1 MATTSNTY
9 TGNGSNKLFSITF
22 PYLDTSD
29 IDVYLNGTLQTI
41 ITQYTFANATT
52 VEFVAAPANGAVIL
66 LDRSTNDQTLQ
77 ATFFPGSSIKANDLN
92 FNFDQVL
99 YLSQET
105 ANIVQNQSTAGLQ
118 TQITAANNTSNT
130 ALTTA
135 NAATVTANSANT
147 TATGIAGTANTALTN
162 ANAAVVTANTATSTA
177 NAATV
182 IANSALSTVSGL
194 SGVNL
199 NRIINGDMRIDQ
211 RNAGASV
218 TPTNGQYTV
227 DRWQANLSAAS
238 KFSVQQSSIAPAKFN
253 NSLLCTSLSAYTVA
267 AGEVFGISQYI
278 EGFNTADLAWG
289 TANATTVTLSFWVR
303 SSLTGTFGGVMSNDG
318 LNRSYPFTYTIL
330 SANTWEQKTV
340 IISGD
345 TTGTWAA
352 TTAVGIAVRFSLGAG
367 STYSGTA
374 GSWAG
379 SQLWN
384 ATGATSVV
392 GTSGA
397 TFYITGVQLEPGS
410 TATPFERR
418 SYGQELSLCQ
428 RYYYRIGG
436 NSEVGAS
443 AYTLFASGMLWN
455 TGSGDFC
462 VPFKVGMRSAP
473 SITYGG
479 TVAIQYQSTLGNVT
493 SQSTVDG
500 TTKNTAFLRMN
511 TAQSWGAGPG
521 CSLGASNDTTAF
533 LVFNSEL

>member
-29 IDVYLNGTLQTI
+29 IDVYLNGVLQTI
-41 ITQYTFANATT
+41 TTQYTFANATT

-105 ANIVQNQSTAGLQ
+105 ANIAQNQSTAGLQ

-162 ANAAVVTANTATSTA
+162 ANAA
-177 NAATV
+177 TV

-218 TPTNGQYTV
+218 TPANGAYTL
-227 DRWQANLSAAS
+227 DRWITYNSAAS
-238 KFSVQQSSIAPAKFN
+238 KYSIQQSSTAPTGFTKSA
-253 NSLLCTSLSAYTVA
+253 LITSLSAYTVGA
-267 AGEVFGISQYI
+267 SETFLFGQKI
-278 EGFNTADLAWG
+278 EGFNVADLAWG
-289 TANATTVTLSFWVR
+289 TASARTVTLSFWVR
-303 SSLTGTFGGVMSNDG
+303 SSLTGTFGGSIGNGSD
-318 LNRSYPFTYTIL
+318 NRWYPFSYTI
-330 SANTWEQKTV
+330 SAANTWEQKTLT
-340 IISGD
+340 IAGD
-345 TTGTWAA
+345 TSGTWN
-352 TTAVGIAVRFSLGAG
+352 TDNTNGMNLYFNLGTG
-367 STYSGTA
+367 STLSGTA
-374 GSWAG
+374 GAWG
-379 SQLWN
+379 STVYYS

-397 TFYITGVQLEPGS
+397 TFYITGVQLEPGPV
-410 TATPFERR
+410 ATPFERR
-418 SYGQELSLCQ
+418 SFGQELSLCQ
-428 RYYYRIGG
+428 RYFETSFPIGTAPAQNTGASGHTFFAG
-436 NSEVGAS
+436 NSDGGSIANYKGFMVSKRAAPTVVTYNPS
-443 AYTLFASGMLWN
+443 AANANFSN
-455 TGSGDFC
+455 
-462 VPFKVGMRSAP
+462 
-473 SITYGG
+473 GG
-479 TVAIQYQSTLGNVT
+479 TPITIVLDATGIAYYTTTLT
-493 SQSTVDG
+493 SSRAAL
-500 TTKNTAFLRMN
+500 NWA
-511 TAQSWGAGPG
+511 
-521 CSLGASNDTTAF
+521 AS
-533 LVFNSEL
+533 SEL